1 LIDISKSPAEYD
13 DIISAIY
20 QGPLEDI
27 PWQHFL
33 PLLSHHMGAFV
44 VSLVLRPPAIDNAG
58 LILNYQRPEVG
69 AMGVTQLADP
79 KDWQASAYS
88 ERFFALDPFVNLPIG
103 EVVTLAET
111 LPHYELEASE
121 YYIQYL
127 EPAGVFHIIG
137 ADTSEPDGLIA
148 SLRVCR
154 GKEEAPFNQQHKAL
168 ILAVMPHLR
177 RAIQLHARINN
188 IESERDLYANAVDK
202 LAVGTIILD
211 EQGKILTT
219 NTIAAQ
225 LLDDKDGLS
234 QVNEQLHLV
243 NHDQSTEL
251 QQLINNVL
259 KKRDSSKPAMAE
271 ALRVSRPSGRADLG
285 LVIKPVPVSTG
296 LVGQSRPCVAIFI
309 SDPEQQSETSQQV
322 ITRLFGFTPAE
333 AVLAMLLAQGL
344 SLAEASTQQC
354 ISQHTARAQLKSVF
368 SKTGVSRQAELV
380 RLVVK
385 SVANL
390 G

>member
-1 LIDISKSPAEYD
+1 MIDISKSPAEYD

-20 QGPLEDI
+20 QGPLEAI

-33 PLLSHHMGAFV
+33 PLLSQHMDAFV
-44 VSLVLRPPAIDNAG
+44 VSLVLRPPAIGNTG
-58 LILNYQRPEVG
+58 LILNYQRPQDD
-69 AMGVTQLADP
+69 AIAVTQLADP
-79 KDWQASAYS
+79 QDWQASAYR

-103 EVVTLAET
+103 EVVTLAEM
-111 LPHYELEASE
+111 LPQHELETSE

-137 ADTSEPDGLIA
+137 ADTREPDGLIA

-154 GKEEAPFNQQHKAL
+154 GKEEQAFTPPHKAL
-168 ILAVMPHLR
+168 IAAIMPHLK
-177 RAIQLHARINN
+177 RAIQLHARINHV
-188 IESERDLYANAVDK
+188 ESERDLYANAVDK

-219 NTIAAQ
+219 NSVAGQ
-225 LLDDKDGLS
+225 LLEDKDGIS
-234 QVNEQLHLV
+234 QLNQQLHLV
-243 NHDQSTEL
+243 NHDQSTEF
-251 QQLINNVL
+251 QQLVDNVL
-259 KKRDSSKPAMAE
+259 KQRGSSKPTMAE

-285 LVIKPVPVSTG
+285 FVIKPVPASTG
-296 LVGQSRPCVAIFI
+296 SEGQSYPCVAIFI

-344 SLAEASTQQC
+344 SLAEASAQQG
-354 ISQHTARAQLKSVF
+354 ISQHTARAQLKSIF
-368 SKTGVSRQAELV
+368 SRTGVSRQAELV